1 MGFVKTAQEIE
12 RLKEVL
18 GTARFVGGEM
28 LGVAYRTSPEAVARV
43 LPPGLEPADD
53 PVARVVVGRWRSNS
67 VGDFH
72 GGSLYVTARRD
83 GVVADYVVA
92 MFMDRDVPLLFGR
105 DLYGE
110 PKKIASVGL
119 YRQHDRVS
127 GWIARGGV
135 RLIEIDAGLGDDR
148 GPASGTAG
156 NFNVKALLAADGQ
169 GLHAD
174 AAITLAEYSSETHV
188 DRPLRAPALH
198 VRGTPHDP
206 LDELP
211 VLEILGGSYTEGDMS
226 ATCSVVGTIPAEEFL
241 PYALG
246 RLDDYAHPELNT
258 ERSPVLPTAG

>member
-1 MGFVKTAQEIE
+1 MGFVKTPAEIE
-12 RLKEVL
+12 RLEEVL

-28 LGVAYRTSPEAVARV
+28 LGVTYRTDPDAVARV
-43 LPPGLEPADD
+43 LPPGLEPVDE
-53 PVARVVVGRWRSNS
+53 PIARVVVGRWRSNS

-72 GGSLYVTARRD
+72 GGSLYVTAQRD
-83 GVVADYVVA
+83 GVVADYVVS
-92 MFMDRDVPLLFGR
+92 MFMDTDVPLLFGR

-110 PKKIASVGL
+110 PKKLASVGL

-135 RLIEIDAGLGDDR
+135 RLIEVDAGLGEDR
-148 GPASGTAG
+148 GPSSGTAG
-156 NFNVKALLAADGQ
+156 NFNVKALLAADGR

-174 AAITLAEYSSETHV
+174 AAITLADYAAETHV
-188 DRPLRAPALH
+188 DRVLHDPVLH

-211 VLEILGGSYTEGDMS
+211 VLEVLGGTYSEGDMS
-226 ATCSVVGTIPAEEFL
+226 ATCSVVGTIPADDFL

-246 RLDDYAHPELNT
+246 RLDDYAHPGLDT
-258 ERSPVLPTAG
+258 ERAPAAAVAD

>member
-1 MGFVKTAQEIE
+1 MGFVKTPEQIARFEQ
-12 RLKEVL
+12 VL

-28 LGVAYRTSPEAVARV
+28 LGVRFRTDPDAVARI
-43 LPPGLEPADD
+43 LPPGLDPIDE

-72 GGSLYVTARRD
+72 GGALYLPAQRD
-83 GVVADYVVA
+83 GTVADYVVS

-119 YRQHDRVS
+119 YRQKDRIS
-127 GWIARGGV
+127 GWIERGGV
-135 RLIEIDAGLGDDR
+135 RLIEIDAQLGDDR
-148 GPASGTAG
+148 GPSAGTSG
-156 NFNVKALLAADGQ
+156 NFNVKALLAADGR

-174 AAITLAEYSSETHV
+174 AAITLAEYDARTHV
-188 DRPLRAPALH
+188 DRPLRAPRLR
-198 VRGTPHDP
+198 VRGTAHDP

-211 VLEILGGSYTEGDMS
+211 VLEVLDGGYSEGDMS

-246 RLDDYAHPELNT
+246 RLDDYTDPSLCT
-258 ERSPVLPTAG
+258 ESQAD